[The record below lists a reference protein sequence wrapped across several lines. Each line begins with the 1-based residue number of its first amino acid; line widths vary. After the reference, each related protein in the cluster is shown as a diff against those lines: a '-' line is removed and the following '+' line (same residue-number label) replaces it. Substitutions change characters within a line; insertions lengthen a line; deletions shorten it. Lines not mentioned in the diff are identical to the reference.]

1 MLLSKHTNQIYVPDI
16 PFKTKT
22 AGKSR
27 ADILALY
34 NVNSDLAVIVRG
46 ERFNCAATALILL
59 QIIIWRPVSGP
70 YHVTYFLHHN
80 ILPFSWFQFCG

>member
-1 MLLSKHTNQIYVPDI
+1 MPGPIVLSSKHTNLIYVPDI

-27 ADILALY
+27 ADIVAIYYL
-34 NVNSDLAVIVRG
+34 NSDLAEIGRG

-59 QIIIWRPVSGP
+59 QIIIFCPVSE
-70 YHVTYFLHHN
+70 
-80 ILPFSWFQFCG
+80 S